1 MEPSGSC
8 ASSVLTSSY
17 LVLNT
22 LHLACLIEV
31 TIHAKNTQAII
42 FLMFCHNGFE
52 VLDTIEILK
61 ND

>member
-1 MEPSGSC
+1 MEPSGSS
-8 ASSVLTSSY
+8 ASSVLTSY

-31 TIHAKNTQAII
+31 MIHAKNTLAII